1 MLVVAKGVLYTGVVS
16 RVTYRLLAGVST
28 PRQALRRLIPP
39 VGFVSSLINTTPIV
53 AMLIPTSHEL
63 EHQSGVPARSVLLP
77 IAHATTLAGSATL
90 IGTSSNLIIASLAAP
105 SGVHVTMFSFVPIA
119 VPVALVGRL
128 VLLITAPLQLRGRPD
143 TGERDMS
150 WHAEIP
156 VSSGANAI
164 GRTASELGISR
175 DARLRIA

>member
-1 MLVVAKGVLYTGVVS
+1 
-16 RVTYRLLAGVST
+16 
-28 PRQALRRLIPP
+28 
-39 VGFVSSLINTTPIV
+39 
-53 AMLIPTSHEL
+53 MLIPTSHEL

-105 SGVHVTMFSFVPIA
+105 SRGARDDVLVVPIA

-150 WHAEIP
+150 WHAE
-156 VSSGANAI
+156 SGLV
-164 GRTASELGISR
+164 GGQRHRTHSVRTGYSR
-175 DARLRIA
+175 DARLRIV